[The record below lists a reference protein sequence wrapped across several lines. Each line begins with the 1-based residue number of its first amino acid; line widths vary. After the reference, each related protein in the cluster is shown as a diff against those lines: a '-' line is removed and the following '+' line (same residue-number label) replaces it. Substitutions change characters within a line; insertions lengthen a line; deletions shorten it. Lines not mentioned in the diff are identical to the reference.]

1 MYAKH
6 LTNKVKASFTCT
18 ASDDEGNPID
28 GTINI
33 LVDRLSGRKAD
44 EHELKELFTEAEET
58 QKFEPLIRTLIDAEF
73 VSSWEVFD
81 DEECTQMQPI
91 TVENVL
97 DKGVDFIGGF
107 IEATISAVFPNIKRA
122 SNSPGGS
129 AQTDKLA
136 SAARTSNDDTD
147 SALPQDS
154 GA

>member
-1 MYAKH
+1 MYAKN
-6 LTNKVKASFTCT
+6 LTNKVKASFACT
-18 ASDDEGNPID
+18 ASDADGNPID
-28 GTINI
+28 GTINL

-44 EHELKELFTEAEET
+44 EKELKSLFVDAEDS
-58 QKFEPLIRTLIDAEF
+58 QKFEPLIKAIIDAGF

-91 TVENVL
+91 TVDNVL

-107 IEATISAVFPNIKRA
+107 IEATMTAIFPNLKRA
-122 SNSPGGS
+122 SNSPAGS
-129 AQTDKLA
+129 AQKEQLA
-136 SAARTSNDDTD
+136 SAARTSSDGTD